1 MDFLAINDLTK
12 MKINYSQFEFKKM
25 SEEERELLIPYL
37 KMKIIKKNE
46 FYERMIKNEEEN
58 TDKYILLHIQYLLD
72 NEYRI
77 YGDLKIINSNKE
89 DFYIQSIIKN
99 SLINTDKI
107 QINNNKYIK
116 NKLTDNYHWSDWE

>member
-1 MDFLAINDLTK
+1 MDNYKLIKNNDLNK
-12 MKINYSQFEFKKM
+12 FQ
-25 SEEERELLIPYL
+25 YL
-37 KMKIIKKNE
+37 CN
-46 FYERMIKNEEEN
+46 
-58 TDKYILLHIQYLLD
+58 DLLD
-72 NEYRI
+72 NDYRL

-89 DFYIQSIIKN
+89 DFYIQSFIKN